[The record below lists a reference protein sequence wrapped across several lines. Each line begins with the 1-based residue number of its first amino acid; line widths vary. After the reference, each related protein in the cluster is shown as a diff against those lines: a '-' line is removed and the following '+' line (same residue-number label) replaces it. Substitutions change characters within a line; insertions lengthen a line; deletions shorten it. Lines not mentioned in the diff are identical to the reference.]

1 MNKTLVGDVKIV
13 SNLDNERGQANVNLN
28 ITNHG
33 LETMNIAGVYTLGK
47 ETEDKLDFDVKM
59 DHTEAIIFE
68 PFIKGN
74 WYQILRARYLPI
86 LNCRA
91 RHPSPN

>member
-13 SNLDNERGQANVNLN
+13 SNLDNDKGLANVKLN

-33 LETMNIAGVYTLGK
+33 LETMNVAGAYILGK
-47 ETEDKLDFDVKM
+47 ETDDKLDFDVKM

-68 PFIKGN
+68 PFIKDLG
-74 WYQILRARYLPI
+74 IEHKGRGIRK
-86 LNCRA
+86 
-91 RHPSPN
+91 S